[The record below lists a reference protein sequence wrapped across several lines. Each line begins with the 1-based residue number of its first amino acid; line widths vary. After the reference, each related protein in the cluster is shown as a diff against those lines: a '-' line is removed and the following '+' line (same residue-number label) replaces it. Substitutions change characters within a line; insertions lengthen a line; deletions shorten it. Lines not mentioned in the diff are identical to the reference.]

1 MIRLIFLISISLKK
15 KHSPG
20 KGQKTLCG
28 HETTQQEYEQM
39 IRGHVITCITCQKL
53 LLLNAKSA

>member
-1 MIRLIFLISISLKK
+1 MKK

-28 HETTQQEYEQM
+28 HEATRQEYEQM
-39 IRGHVITCITCQKL
+39 TRGHVITCITCQKL